1 MDWGLRTIKRH
12 WAITGIII
20 AFITLGA
27 IYSMVTPI
35 FEASDE
41 LWHYPFVKHL
51 ADGNGLPVQDASTA
65 QPWRQ
70 EGSQPPLYYAL
81 SALATF
87 RINTDDAYEGGGK
100 PRYPPL
106 LWYNPHVDNG
116 VLTADGNT
124 NLVVHS
130 WQEAFP
136 WHGTALAVHLIR
148 FLSVLMGAATVLLTY
163 LIALEIF
170 PGRQD
175 LAIGA
180 ASVNAFTPMFLF
192 ISGAV
197 NNDNLVVPLCSLA
210 LLMMLKISNTQYL
223 ISHNWILD
231 IRYWVLG
238 SALGLAALA
247 KESALGLLPLALVAV
262 AARIWYQNRNTP
274 LFKRSALVIG
284 HWSLVI
290 LPALAVSG
298 WWYWRNWRLY
308 GDPLG
313 WNVFLDILG
322 RRHPPATLRQLWGE
336 REGFA
341 MSYWGLFGG
350 VNVPMDTWV
359 YGLLN
364 LLTIVAALGM
374 IIFLIRKLVR
384 DRLQPEA
391 WVEVAIL
398 LAWPTIVF
406 VSLIRWALQTWSS
419 QGRLIFSAI
428 SALTTLLFLGLS
440 QFVPRRYTKILA
452 CLVGGLMFIIAA
464 ITPFRYIAPAY
475 AKPPPLSSEE
485 IEAIPNRLDIS
496 FGEVMKLLGYS
507 WETGKSVNWETG
519 DQSSNLPI
527 YRSTNTQYPISNQLK
542 PGDSLEVT
550 LYWQC
555 LAKTN
560 QDYSVF
566 VHLLDENELIVAQRD
581 MYPGQ
586 GLYPTSLWSV
596 GEAIANRY
604 VLLLPETAF
613 APNQAQLEV
622 GLYDFNTEE
631 RLLAYGPN
639 EELLGDNARF
649 HEIEILPR
657 AEAEVPNPVNFNFG
671 NRIALIGYDMD
682 RRTASPGETIHL
694 TLYWQA
700 LAKMEENY
708 TVFTHVLGEENRIWA
723 QKDNWPQNGDAP
735 TSTWGPGQ
743 TIEDEYELTINP
755 DTPPDVYDVEIGLYL
770 SATGDRLRIVGQG
783 GRLLDDRVLLSKVRV
798 K

>member
-1 MDWGLRTIKRH
+1 MNTNLKSQISNLKHGSSNLQLPTSNLQLP
-12 WAITGIII
+12 AIALILATFI
-20 AFITLGA
+20 ALGVT
-27 IYSMVTPI
+27 YSIVTPI

-51 ADGNGLPVQDASTA
+51 ADGNGLPVQDASA
-65 QPWRQ
+65 DQPWRQ

-87 RINTDDAYEGGGK
+87 WIDTDDAYEGQQ
-100 PRYPPL
+100 PL

-130 WQEAFP
+130 QQEAFP

-170 PGRQD
+170 PGRED
-175 LAIGA
+175 LALGA
-180 ASVNAFTPMFLF
+180 AAVNAFTPMFLF
-192 ISGAV
+192 ISGAI

-210 LLMMLKISNTQYL
+210 LLMMLKISNIQYP
-223 ISHNWILD
+223 ISHPN
-231 IRYWVLG
+231 WVLG
-238 SALGLAALA
+238 FVLALAALT
-247 KESALGLLPLALVAV
+247 KESALGLFPLAILAVAV
-262 AARIWYQNRNTP
+262 RIWYENRNAP
-274 LFKRSALVIG
+274 LLKRSALVIG

-313 WNVFLDILG
+313 LNVFLDILG

-350 VNVPMDTWV
+350 VNVPMDAWV
-359 YGLLN
+359 YHLLN
-364 LLTIVAALGM
+364 LMAIVAALGV
-374 IIFLIRKLVR
+374 IAFLIRKLIR
-384 DRLQPEA
+384 DGLRLES
-391 WVEVAIL
+391 WIEVAIL
-398 LAWPTIVF
+398 LAWPAIVF
-406 VSLIRWALQTWSS
+406 VSLIRWALLTWSS
-419 QGRLIFSAI
+419 QGRLVFSAI

-440 QFVPRRYTKILA
+440 QFVPQRYTKTLA
-452 CLVGGLMFIIAA
+452 CLIASLMFAIAA

-475 AKPPPLSSEE
+475 AKPHLLSTAE
-485 IEAIPNRLDIS
+485 IAAIPNRLDVS
-496 FGEVMKLLGYS
+496 FGGVMKLLGYDLS
-507 WETGKSVNWETG
+507 I
-519 DQSSNLPI
+519 P
-527 YRSTNTQYPISNQLK
+527 NTQYPVSNHLK

-550 LYWQC
+550 LYWQS
-555 LAKTN
+555 LAEMN

-566 VHLLDENELIVAQRD
+566 VHLLDENELIVTQRD

-586 GLYPTSLWSV
+586 GLYPTSLWAV

-604 VLLLPETAF
+604 VL
-613 APNQAQLEV
+613 AQLAV
-622 GLYDFNTEE
+622 GLYDFATGE
-631 RLLAYGPN
+631 RLPAYGPTG
-639 EELLGDNARF
+639 ESLGDNARF
-649 HEIEILPR
+649 HEFDILPR
-657 AEAEVPNPVNFNFG
+657 TEAEVPNPVHFNFG
-671 NRIALIGYDMD
+671 NRIALIGYDLD
-682 RRTASPGETIHL
+682 RRTAAPGETIHL

-700 LAKMEENY
+700 LAKMKEDY

-723 QKDNWPQNGDAP
+723 QKDSWPMDGDAP
-735 TSTWGPGQ
+735 TSTWEPGQ
-743 TIEDEYELTINP
+743 TIADEYELTIYP
-755 DTPPDVYDVEIGLYL
+755 DTPADVYDVEIGFYL
-770 SATGDRLRIVGQG
+770 AETGDRLRIVGEG

>member
-1 MDWGLRTIKRH
+1 MDWGLGTIKRH
-12 WAITGIII
+12 WAMTSIIV
-20 AFITLGA
+20 AFITLSA
-27 IYSMVTPI
+27 TYSVVTPI

-51 ADGNGLPVQDASTA
+51 ADGRGLPVQDPDAD

-81 SALATF
+81 SALFTF
-87 RINTDDAYEGGGK
+87 WIDTSDAYEGVQGH
-100 PRYPPL
+100 PPL

-116 VLTADGNT
+116 LVTADGNT

-130 WQEAFP
+130 QQEAFP
-136 WHGTALAVHLIR
+136 WHGTALAVHLLR
-148 FLSVLMGAATVLLTY
+148 LLSVLMGAATVLLSY
-163 LIALEIF
+163 LIALEVF
-170 PGRQD
+170 PGRED
-175 LAIGA
+175 LALGA
-180 ASVNAFTPMFLF
+180 AAVNGFTPMFLF

-210 LLMMLKISNTQYL
+210 LLLMIRLVRSNKSQITN
-223 ISHNWILD
+223 HNWSLVIGHLS
-231 IRYWVLG
+231 LG
-238 SALGLAALA
+238 FVLGLAALT
-247 KESALGLLPLALVAV
+247 KESALGLFPLALLAV
-262 AARIWYQNRNTP
+262 AARIWHQHRNTP
-274 LFKRSALVIG
+274 LLKRFGLVIG

-290 LPALAVSG
+290 LAASAVSG

-322 RRHPPATLRQLWGE
+322 RRHPPATLHQLWGE

-350 VNVPMDTWV
+350 VNVPMDAWV
-359 YGLLN
+359 YRLLN
-364 LLTIVAALGM
+364 LLAIVAALGV
-374 IIFLIRKLVR
+374 IIFLVRRLIR
-384 DRLQPEA
+384 DRLRPEG
-391 WVEVAIL
+391 WMEVVIL
-398 LAWPTIVF
+398 LAWPSIVF

-419 QGRLIFSAI
+419 QGRLVFSAI
-428 SALTTLLFLGLS
+428 SALSILLFLGLS
-440 QFVPRRYTKILA
+440 QFVPRRYTKVLT
-452 CLVGGLMFIIAA
+452 CLIAGLMFVIAA

-475 AKPPPLSSEE
+475 AKLPLLSSEE

-496 FGEVMKLLGYS
+496 FSGVVKLLGY
-507 WETGKSVNWETG
+507 
-519 DQSSNLPI
+519 DLPV
-527 YRSTNTQYPISNQLK
+527 TNTQYPISSTLM
-542 PGDSLEVT
+542 PGDSLTVT
-550 LYWQC
+550 LYLQS
-555 LAKTN
+555 LTKMS

-586 GLYPTSLWSV
+586 GLYPTSLWST
-596 GEAIANRY
+596 GDTIANRY

-622 GLYDFNTEE
+622 GLYNFATRQ

-639 EELLGDNARF
+639 GEPLGDNARF
-649 HEIEILPR
+649 QEIKIMPR
-657 AEAEVPNPVNFNFG
+657 AARLSPALSGTKGSPKSEAEVPNPVNFNFG

-682 RRTASPGETIHL
+682 RRTASPGGAIHL

-700 LAKMEENY
+700 LGKIEEDY
-708 TVFTHVLGEENRIWA
+708 TVFTHVLGKENRIWA
-723 QKDNWPQNGDAP
+723 QKDSWPKNGDAP
-735 TSTWGPGQ
+735 TSTWEPGQ
-743 TIEDEYELTINP
+743 TIADEYALTIYP

-770 SATGDRLRIVGQG
+770 AATGDRLRIVGQG

-798 K
+798 E

>member
-1 MDWGLRTIKRH
+1 MTCNLKLGTIKRH
-12 WAITGIII
+12 WAIALILATFI
-20 AFITLGA
+20 ALSAT
-27 IYSMVTPI
+27 YSVVTPI

-41 LWHYPFVKHL
+41 LWHYPFIKHL
-51 ADGNGLPVQDASTA
+51 ADGNSLPVQDASID

-87 RINTDDAYEGGGK
+87 WIDTNDAYEGH
-100 PRYPPL
+100 PPL
-106 LWYNPHVDNG
+106 LWHNPHVDNG

-130 WQEAFP
+130 QQEAFP

-170 PGRQD
+170 PGRND
-175 LAIGA
+175 LALGA
-180 ASVNAFTPMFLF
+180 AAVNAFTPMFLF

-210 LLMMLKISNTQYL
+210 LLMMVKIANRKSQISNL
-223 ISHNWILD
+223 NWLLD

-238 SALGLAALA
+238 FVLGLAALT
-247 KESALGLLPLALVAV
+247 KESALGLFPLALLAVAV
-262 AARIWYQNRNTP
+262 RVWHQRRDAPP
-274 LFKRSALVIG
+274 LKRFGLVIG
-284 HWSLVI
+284 HWALVI

-313 WNVFLDILG
+313 LNVFLDILG
-322 RRHPPATLRQLWGE
+322 RRHPSATLRQLWGE
-336 REGFA
+336 RVGFA

-350 VNVPMDTWV
+350 VNVSMDAWV
-359 YGLLN
+359 YHLLN
-364 LLTIVAALGM
+364 LLAVVAAIGV
-374 IIFLIRKLVR
+374 IIFLIRKLIR
-384 DRLQPEA
+384 DRLQPKDWIA
-391 WVEVAIL
+391 VVL
-398 LAWPTIVF
+398 LVAWPSAVF

-419 QGRLIFSAI
+419 QGRLVFSAI
-428 SALTTLLFLGLS
+428 SALSILLFLGLS
-440 QFVPRRYTKILA
+440 QFVPRRYTKVLT
-452 CLVGGLMFIIAA
+452 CLVAGSMFVIAA
-464 ITPFRYIAPAY
+464 IAPFRYIAPAY
-475 AKPPPLSSEE
+475 AKPPLLSSEE

-496 FGEVMKLLGYS
+496 FGGAMKLLGY
-507 WETGKSVNWETG
+507 
-519 DQSSNLPI
+519 DLPVA
-527 YRSTNTQYPISNQLK
+527 NTQYPISSNLK
-542 PGDSLEVT
+542 PGDALTVT
-550 LYWQC
+550 LYWQS
-555 LAKTN
+555 LAEMS

-566 VHLLDENELIVAQRD
+566 VHLLDETELIVAQRD

-596 GEAIANRY
+596 GDAIANRY

-613 APNQAQLEV
+613 APNQTQLEV
-622 GLYDFNTEE
+622 GLYNFATGE
-631 RLLAYGPN
+631 RLLAYGSDG
-639 EELLGDNARF
+639 ELLGDNARF
-649 HEIEILPR
+649 HEIKIMPR
-657 AEAEVPNPVNFNFG
+657 AGAEVPNPVNFNFG
-671 NRIALIGYDMD
+671 DRIALIGYDMD
-682 RRTASPGETIHL
+682 RRAAAPGETIHL

-700 LAKMEENY
+700 LAEMREDY

-723 QKDNWPQNGDAP
+723 QKDNWPQGGDAP
-735 TSTWGPGQ
+735 TSTWEPGQ
-743 TIEDEYELTINP
+743 TIVDKYELVINP
-755 DTPPDVYDVEIGLYL
+755 DTPPDVYEVEIGLYL
-770 SATGDRLRIVGQG
+770 AATGERLRIVGQG

>member
-1 MDWGLRTIKRH
+1 MDWGLRTIRRY

-20 AFITLGA
+20 AFITLG
-27 IYSMVTPI
+27 ITYSIVTPI

-51 ADGNGLPVQDASTA
+51 ADGNGLPVQNPNAD

-87 RINTDDAYEGGGK
+87 WIDTDDAYEGH
-100 PRYPPL
+100 PPL

-116 VLTADGNT
+116 LLTADGNT
-124 NLVVHS
+124 NLIVHS
-130 WQEAFP
+130 QQEAFP
-136 WHGTALAVHLIR
+136 WHGTTLAVHLIR
-148 FLSVLMGAATVLLTY
+148 LLSVLMGAATVLLTY
-163 LIALEIF
+163 LITLEVF
-170 PGRQD
+170 AGRED
-175 LAIGA
+175 LALGA
-180 ASVNAFTPMFLF
+180 AAVNAFTPMFLF

-210 LLMMLKISNTQYL
+210 LLMIVRISNIQYP
-223 ISHNWILD
+223 ISNRHWLLD
-231 IRYWVLG
+231 IRYWILG
-238 SALGLAALA
+238 LVLGLAALT
-247 KESALGLLPLALVAV
+247 KESAVGLLPLALLAV
-262 AARIWYQNRNTP
+262 AARIWQQHRDAP
-274 LFKRSALVIG
+274 LLSRFGLVIG

-364 LLTIVAALGM
+364 LLAIVAALGI
-374 IIFLIRKLVR
+374 IIFLIRKLIR
-384 DRLQPEA
+384 DRLRPEA
-391 WVEVAIL
+391 WVKVATL

-419 QGRLIFSAI
+419 QGRLVFSAI
-428 SALTTLLFLGLS
+428 SALSILLFLGLG
-440 QFVPRRYTKILA
+440 QLMPRRYTRVLT
-452 CLVGGLMFIIAA
+452 CLIAGLMFVISAVA
-464 ITPFRYIAPAY
+464 PFRYIAPAY

-485 IEAIPNRLDIS
+485 IENIPNRLDVS
-496 FGEVMKLLGYS
+496 FGGVTKLLGY
-507 WETGKSVNWETG
+507 
-519 DQSSNLPI
+519 DLPI
-527 YRSTNTQYPISNQLK
+527 PNTQYPISNNLM
-542 PGDSLEVT
+542 PGDSLAIT
-550 LYWQC
+550 LYWQS
-555 LAKTN
+555 LAEMN
-560 QDYSVF
+560 QDYSTF

-596 GEAIANRY
+596 GETIANRY
-604 VLLLPETAF
+604 VLILPEAAF
-613 APNQAQLEV
+613 APNRAQLEV
-622 GLYDFNTEE
+622 GLYDFATGE
-631 RLLAYGPN
+631 RLLAYGPDG
-639 EELLGDNARF
+639 EPLGDNTRF
-649 HEIEILPR
+649 QEIEILPR
-657 AEAEVPNPVNFNFG
+657 AEAEVPNPVHFNFG

-682 RRTASPGETIHL
+682 RRTASPGETVHL

-708 TVFTHVLGEENRIWA
+708 SVFTHVLGEENRIWA
-723 QKDNWPQNGDAP
+723 QKDSWPQDGDAP
-735 TSTWGPGQ
+735 TSTWEPGQ
-743 TIEDEYELTINP
+743 TIVDEYELTINL
-755 DTPPDVYDVEIGLYL
+755 DTPADVYDVEIGLYL
-770 SATGDRLRIVGQG
+770 AKTGDRLRIVGQG

>member
-1 MDWGLRTIKRH
+1 MNADLKSRTYNLQPL
-12 WAITGIII
+12 AIALILAT
-20 AFITLGA
+20 FIVLGVL
-27 IYSMVTPI
+27 YSVITPI

-51 ADGNGLPVQDASTA
+51 ADGNGLPVQDANVD

-81 SALATF
+81 SALVTF
-87 RINTDDAYEGGGK
+87 WIDTDDAYEGH
-100 PRYPPL
+100 PPL

-116 VLTADGNT
+116 LLTADGNT

-130 WQEAFP
+130 RQEAFP

-163 LIALEIF
+163 LIALEVF
-170 PGRQD
+170 PGREA
-175 LAIGA
+175 LALGA
-180 ASVNAFTPMFLF
+180 AAINAFTPMFLF

-210 LLMMLKISNTQYL
+210 LLMTVRISNIQYP
-223 ISHNWILD
+223 ISNRHWLLD
-231 IRYWVLG
+231 IRYWILG
-238 SALGLAALA
+238 FVLGLAALT
-247 KESALGLLPLALVAV
+247 KESAVGLLPLALVAV
-262 AARIWYQNRNTP
+262 AARIWYQHRNTP
-274 LFKRSALVIG
+274 LLKRSALVIG

-322 RRHPPATLRQLWGE
+322 RRHPAATLRQLWGE

-350 VNVPMDTWV
+350 VNVPMDAWV
-359 YGLLN
+359 YRLLN
-364 LLTIVAALGM
+364 LLAIVAALGI
-374 IIFLIRKLVR
+374 IIFLIRKLIR
-384 DRLQPEA
+384 DRLQPEE
-391 WVEVAIL
+391 WVKVVIL
-398 LAWPTIVF
+398 LAWPAIVF
-406 VSLIRWALQTWSS
+406 TSLIRWALQTWSS
-419 QGRLIFSAI
+419 QGRLVFSAI
-428 SALTTLLFLGLS
+428 SALSILLFLGLS
-440 QFVPRRYTKILA
+440 QLVPRRYTKMLA
-452 CLVGGLMFIIAA
+452 CLVAISMFVIAA
-464 ITPFRYIAPAY
+464 IAPFRYITPAY
-475 AKPPPLSSEE
+475 AKPALLSTEE

-496 FGEVMKLLGYS
+496 FGKVMKLLGY
-507 WETGKSVNWETG
+507 
-519 DQSSNLPI
+519 DLP
-527 YRSTNTQYPISNQLK
+527 TPNNPK

-550 LYWQC
+550 LYWQS
-555 LAKTN
+555 LAETN

-566 VHLLDENELIVAQRD
+566 VHLLDENELVVAQRD

-586 GLYPTSLWSV
+586 GLYPTSQWSV
-596 GEAIANRY
+596 GDTIANRY
-604 VLLLPETAF
+604 VLILPETAF

-622 GLYDFNTEE
+622 GLYNFATGE

-639 EELLGDNARF
+639 GELLGDNARF
-649 HEIEILPR
+649 HEIEIVPR
-657 AEAEVPNPVNFNFG
+657 AEAGVPNPVHFNLG
-671 NRIALIGYDMD
+671 NRIALVGYDMD
-682 RRTASPGETIHL
+682 RRTASSGETIHL

-708 TVFTHVLGEENRIWA
+708 SVFTHVLGEENRIWA
-723 QKDNWPQNGDAP
+723 QKDSWPQGGDAP
-735 TSTWGPGQ
+735 TSSWQPGQ
-743 TIEDEYELTINP
+743 TIEDEYALTINP

-770 SATGDRLRIVGQG
+770 AETGDRLRIVGEG

>member
-1 MDWGLRTIKRH
+1 MDWGLRTIRRH
-12 WAITGIII
+12 WAIMGIIV
-20 AFITLGA
+20 AFIALSAT
-27 IYSMVTPI
+27 YSVVTPI

-51 ADGNGLPVQDASTA
+51 ADGNGLPVQDASVD

-81 SALATF
+81 GALATF
-87 RINTDDAYEGGGK
+87 WIDTDDAYEGH
-100 PRYPPL
+100 PPL
-106 LWYNPHVDNG
+106 LWHNPHVDNG
-116 VLTADGNT
+116 LLTADGNT

-130 WQEAFP
+130 QQEAFP

-148 FLSVLMGAATVLLTY
+148 LLSVLMGAATVLLTY
-163 LIALEIF
+163 LLALEIF
-170 PGRQD
+170 PGRED
-175 LAIGA
+175 VALGA
-180 ASVNAFTPMFLF
+180 AAINAFTPMFLF

-197 NNDNLVVPLCSLA
+197 NNDNLVIPLCSLA
-210 LLMMLKISNTQYL
+210 LLMMLKIANIRYPISNR
-223 ISHNWILD
+223 NWVLD
-231 IRYWVLG
+231 IGYWVLG
-238 SALGLAALA
+238 FVLGLAALT
-247 KESALGLLPLALVAV
+247 KESALGLFPLALLAV
-262 AARIWYQNRNTP
+262 AIRIWYQHRNAP
-274 LFKRSALVIG
+274 LLKRLGLVIG

-298 WWYWRNWRLY
+298 WWYWRNWHLY

-350 VNVPMDTWV
+350 VNVPLDAWI
-359 YGLLN
+359 YRPLN
-364 LLTIVAALGM
+364 LLAIVAALGV
-374 IIFLIRKLVR
+374 IIFLIRKLIR
-384 DRLQPEA
+384 DRLRPEA
-391 WVEVAIL
+391 WVGVVIL
-398 LAWPTIVF
+398 LAWPTVVF

-419 QGRLIFSAI
+419 QGRLVFSAI
-428 SALTTLLFLGLS
+428 SALSILLFLGLS
-440 QFVPRRYTKILA
+440 QFVPRRYTKTLA
-452 CLVGGLMFIIAA
+452 WVVSGLMLVIAA
-464 ITPFRYIAPAY
+464 VTPFRYIEPAY
-475 AKPPPLSSEE
+475 AKPHLLSETE
-485 IEAIPNRLDIS
+485 IQAIPNRLDIS
-496 FGEVMKLLGYS
+496 FGGVMKLLGY
-507 WETGKSVNWETG
+507 
-519 DQSSNLPI
+519 DLPI
-527 YRSTNTQYPISNQLK
+527 PNIQYPISNTQYPIPINLK
-542 PGDSLEVT
+542 PDDALTVT
-550 LYWQC
+550 LYWQS
-555 LAKTN
+555 LSEMN
-560 QDYSVF
+560 QDYSTF

-604 VLLLPETAF
+604 VLRLPETAF

-622 GLYDFNTEE
+622 GLYDFATGE

-639 EELLGDNARF
+639 GEPLGDNVRF
-649 HEIEILPR
+649 QEIEILPR
-657 AEAEVPNPVNFNFG
+657 AGAEVPNPVHFNFG

-700 LAKMEENY
+700 LSKMEENY

-723 QKDNWPQNGDAP
+723 QKDSWPQGGDAP
-735 TSTWGPGQ
+735 TSTWEPGQ
-743 TIEDEYELTINP
+743 TIADEYELVIYA
-755 DTPPDVYDVEIGLYL
+755 DTPPDVYDVEIGFYL
-770 SATGDRLRIVGQG
+770 AETGDRLRIVGEG

>member
-1 MDWGLRTIKRH
+1 MNTNLQPPTSNLQPPV
-12 WAITGIII
+12 
-20 AFITLGA
+20 ITLILA
-27 IYSMVTPI
+27 TFIALSATYSVVTPI

-51 ADGNGLPVQDASTA
+51 ADGNGLPVQDASID

-87 RINTDDAYEGGGK
+87 WIDTDDAYEGD
-100 PRYPPL
+100 PPL
-106 LWYNPHVDNG
+106 LWDNPHVDNG

-130 WQEAFP
+130 QQETFP
-136 WHGTALAVHLIR
+136 WRGAALAVHLIR

-170 PGRQD
+170 PGRKS
-175 LAIGA
+175 LALGA
-180 ASVNAFTPMFLF
+180 AAVNAFTPMFLF
-192 ISGAV
+192 ISGAI

-210 LLMMLKISNTQYL
+210 LLLMVKISNSKYP
-223 ISHNWILD
+223 ISNRKWVLD

-238 SALGLAALA
+238 FVLGLAALT
-247 KESALGLLPLALVAV
+247 KESALGLFPLALLAVAV
-262 AARIWYQNRNTP
+262 GIWYQHRNAP
-274 LFKRSALVIG
+274 LTKRLGLVIG

-313 WNVFLDILG
+313 LNVFLDILG

-336 REGFA
+336 RVGFA

-350 VNVPMDTWV
+350 VNVPMDAWA
-359 YGLLN
+359 YRLLN
-364 LLTIVAALGM
+364 LLAIVAALGV
-374 IIFLIRKLVR
+374 IIFLIRKLIR
-384 DRLQPEA
+384 DRLRPEA
-391 WVEVAIL
+391 WIAVVL
-398 LAWPTIVF
+398 LIAWPSAVF

-419 QGRLIFSAI
+419 QGRLVFSAI
-428 SALTTLLFLGLS
+428 SAISILLFLGLS
-440 QFVPRRYTKILA
+440 QLAPHRYAKKLT
-452 CLVGGLMFIIAA
+452 CLVSGLMFVIAA

-475 AKPPPLSSEE
+475 AKPPLLSSGE
-485 IEAIPNRLDIS
+485 IEHIPNRLDIS
-496 FGEVMKLLGYS
+496 FGGVVKLLGY
-507 WETGKSVNWETG
+507 
-519 DQSSNLPI
+519 DLPI
-527 YRSTNTQYPISNQLK
+527 SNTQYPITNNLK
-542 PGDSLEVT
+542 PGDALTIT
-550 LYWQC
+550 LYWQS
-555 LAKTN
+555 LAQMN

-566 VHLLDENELIVAQRD
+566 VHLLDETELIVAQRD

-596 GEAIANRY
+596 GDAIANRY
-604 VLLLPETAF
+604 VLILPETAF
-613 APNQAQLEV
+613 APNQTQLEV
-622 GLYDFNTEE
+622 GLYNFASGE
-631 RLLAYGPN
+631 RLLAYGSN
-639 EELLGDNARF
+639 GELLGDNARF
-649 HEIEILPR
+649 HQIEILPQ
-657 AEAEVPNPVNFNFG
+657 AGAGVPNPVNFNFG
-671 NRIALIGYDMD
+671 DRIALIGYDMA

-700 LAKMEENY
+700 LAEMKENY
-708 TVFTHVLGEENRIWA
+708 SVFTHVLGEENRIWA
-723 QKDNWPQNGDAP
+723 QKDSWPQGGDAP
-735 TSTWGPGQ
+735 TSTWEPGQ
-743 TIEDEYELTINP
+743 TIVDEYELVIYA

-770 SATGDRLRIVGQG
+770 AATGDRLRIIGQG

>member
-1 MDWGLRTIKRH
+1 LGLVTCDLRPETIKRH
-12 WAITGIII
+12 WAIALILATFIVLGI
-20 AFITLGA
+20 T
-27 IYSMVTPI
+27 YSLVTPI

-51 ADGNGLPVQDASTA
+51 ADGNDLPVQDASA
-65 QPWRQ
+65 DQPWRQ

-81 SALATF
+81 SALATLW
-87 RINTDDAYEGGGK
+87 IDTDDAYEGVQDH
-100 PRYPPL
+100 PPL

-130 WQEAFP
+130 QQEDFP

-148 FLSVLMGAATVLLTY
+148 FLSVLMGAATVFLTY
-163 LIALEIF
+163 LIALEVF
-170 PGRQD
+170 PGRED
-175 LAIGA
+175 IALGA
-180 ASVNAFTPMFLF
+180 AAINAFIPMFLF

-210 LLMMLKISNTQYL
+210 LLMMVKISNIQYP
-223 ISHNWILD
+223 ISNRYWLLD
-231 IRYWVLG
+231 IRYWILG
-238 SALGLAALA
+238 FVLGLAALT
-247 KESALGLLPLALVAV
+247 KESALGLFPLALLAV
-262 AARIWYQNRNTP
+262 AIRIWYQHRNAP
-274 LFKRSALVIG
+274 LLKRLGWVIG

-350 VNVPMDTWV
+350 VNVPMDAWV
-359 YGLLN
+359 YQLLN
-364 LLTIVAALGM
+364 LLTIVAALGV
-374 IIFLIRKLVR
+374 IIFLIRKLIR
-384 DRLQPEA
+384 DRLRLEV

-398 LAWPTIVF
+398 LAWPTVVF
-406 VSLIRWALQTWSS
+406 TSLIRWALQTWSS
-419 QGRLIFSAI
+419 QGRLVFSAI
-428 SALTTLLFLGLS
+428 SALSILLFLGLS
-440 QFVPRRYTKILA
+440 QFVPRRYTKMLA
-452 CLVGGLMFIIAA
+452 CLVAGLMFAISAIA
-464 ITPFRYIAPAY
+464 PFRYIAPAY
-475 AKPPPLSSEE
+475 VKPHLLSAEE
-485 IEAIPNRLDIS
+485 IEDILNRLDVS
-496 FGEVMKLLGYS
+496 FGGVMKLLGY
-507 WETGKSVNWETG
+507 
-519 DQSSNLPI
+519 DLPI
-527 YRSTNTQYPISNQLK
+527 SNTQYPISSNLK
-542 PGDSLEVT
+542 PGDAFTVT
-550 LYWQC
+550 LYWQS
-555 LAKTN
+555 LAEVN
-560 QDYSVF
+560 QDYSTF

-586 GLYPTSLWSV
+586 GLYPTSLWPI
-596 GEAIANRY
+596 GDTIANRY
-604 VLLLPETAF
+604 VLVLPETAF
-613 APNQAQLEV
+613 APNRAQLEV
-622 GLYDFNTEE
+622 GLYDFATGE
-631 RLLAYGPN
+631 RLLANGPN
-639 EELLGDNARF
+639 GEFLGDNARF
-649 HEIEILPR
+649 QEIEILPR
-657 AEAEVPNPVNFNFG
+657 AEAEVPNPVHFNFG

-700 LAKMEENY
+700 LAKMEEDY

-723 QKDNWPQNGDAP
+723 QEDSWPKNGEAP
-735 TSTWGPGQ
+735 TSTWELGQ
-743 TIEDEYELTINP
+743 TIADEYELVIYP

-770 SATGDRLRIVGQG
+770 AETGDRLRIVGEG